1 MLGLCRQDFVF
12 VMVFSNLINVMPS
25 VFMPTKLRAW
35 LVLRNFIHILQVMK
49 LYVCLAVLCRLVRA
63 AHAKGANIILIQV
76 CIVGTFDIN
85 FCSIWLL

>member
-1 MLGLCRQDFVF
+1 
-12 VMVFSNLINVMPS
+12 
-25 VFMPTKLRAW
+25 
-35 LVLRNFIHILQVMK
+35 MK

-76 CIVGTFDIN
+76 CIVRTFDIN